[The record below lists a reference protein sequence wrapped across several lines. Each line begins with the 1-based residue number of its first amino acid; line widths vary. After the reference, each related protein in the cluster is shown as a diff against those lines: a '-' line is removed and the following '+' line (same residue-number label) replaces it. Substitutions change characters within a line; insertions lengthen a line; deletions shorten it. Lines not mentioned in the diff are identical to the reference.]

1 MSIREIFSKL
11 SPIRVMTKHDKSALL
26 QISQVF
32 GTLEKDVLKRAF
44 LEISLTKSLTVR
56 NLGNTLGMTIIF
68 CLKMFKI

>member
-1 MSIREIFSKL
+1 
-11 SPIRVMTKHDKSALL
+11 MTKHDKSALL

-44 LEISLTKSLTVR
+44 LEIGLTKSLTVR

-68 CLKMFKI
+68 CLKMFKIWFRS

>member
-44 LEISLTKSLTVR
+44 LEIGLTKSLTVR